1 MKYGKALRIL
11 RSARGL
17 SQKDLAA
24 MVNVDPSYFS
34 RVESEQRIPSVAV
47 LDAIARELRVPMY
60 LIVFLASEQ
69 DDLRG
74 VREEQA
80 QEFGR
85 ALVDLFA
92 GRDAK

>member
-1 MKYGKALRIL
+1 MKYGRALRIL
-11 RSARGL
+11 RSVRGL
-17 SQKDLAA
+17 SQKDLAEL
-24 MVNVDPSYFS
+24 VNVDASYFS

-47 LDAIARELRVPMY
+47 LDAVARELRVPMY
-60 LIVFLASEQ
+60 LIAFLATEQ
-69 DDLRG
+69 EDLRG

-92 GRDAK
+92 GRDSE